1 MVYGVCVRSAAIFS
15 QKAAYRA
22 SGAAMARSLFG
33 GSEKATFS
41 YESRTQM
48 DAATDGDSIAE
59 SQEAI
64 TNVREAIAHL
74 LGPDFN
80 RRPPDPPPRS
90 SVPSRFQ
97 RLSDHKWIFL
107 RPRATNLLSLQRRMG
122 RIDLLDQVRAHIVR
136 HHIFF
141 SRKFPEKVRS
151 RIAEFVAE
159 RLQDK
164 PTTAQ

>member
-33 GSEKATFS
+33 GATFS

-80 RRPPDPPPRS
+80 SRPPAPPPRS

-141 SRKFPEKVRS
+141 SRKFTKKVR
-151 RIAEFVAE
+151 RLIAVFVAE
-159 RLQDK
+159 AWQDN
-164 PTTAQ
+164 

>member
-33 GSEKATFS
+33 GATFS

-64 TNVREAIAHL
+64 PHL